1 MLGLNCG
8 LVSVVLG
15 NCDTLITSVCASTSL
30 SSSFEQ
36 EKKDLEDCIPK
47 ATRDATKW
55 VYKVF

>member
-30 SSSFEQ
+30 SPSFEQ

-47 ATRDATKW
+47 ATRDATK
-55 VYKVF
+55 